1 MANKFANKS
10 FFTRTASGI
19 VLVLLLIASL
29 VWGGSQDIFG
39 GRILFFVN
47 LFISLVAVYELYKAL
62 KLQKTILGITGY
74 IAVVVYY
81 ALVYASQYK
90 VSILGKQIY
99 GKNYMMIFVVLFL
112 IALLAEYVFTYPKY
126 KTENI
131 SNALMCT
138 IYAGVML
145 SYLYITRMEPNGAYT
160 VWLIFLASW
169 GCDTCA
175 YLAGVAFGKHKMAPV
190 LSPKKSVEGAIG
202 GVIGAA
208 ALGAIYG
215 SVFADKIDIPHAPVV
230 FAIVCAIA
238 GLVSMVGDLC
248 ASAIKRNN
256 DIKDY
261 GNIIPGHGG
270 IMDRF
275 DSVIYIAPIIYIL
288 IHIMQ

>member
-62 KLQKTILGITGY
+62 KLEKTILGITGY
-74 IAVVVYY
+74 IAVIVYY
-81 ALVYASQYK
+81 GLIYTSQYHVK
-90 VSILGKQIY
+90 LFGKAID
-99 GKNYMMIFVVLFL
+99 GNKYMMIFVVLFL
-112 IALLAEYVFTYPKY
+112 MVLLAEYVFTYPKY
-126 KTENI
+126 KTEQM

-145 SYLYITRMEPNGAYT
+145 SYLYITRMDNGTYT

-190 LSPKKSVEGAIG
+190 LSPKKSIEGAIG

-208 ALGAIYG
+208 ALGAIYAT
-215 SVFADKIDIPHAPVV
+215 VFADKIEINNAPVV

-261 GNIIPGHGG
+261 GTIIPGHGG

-288 IHIMQ
+288 IHVLQ